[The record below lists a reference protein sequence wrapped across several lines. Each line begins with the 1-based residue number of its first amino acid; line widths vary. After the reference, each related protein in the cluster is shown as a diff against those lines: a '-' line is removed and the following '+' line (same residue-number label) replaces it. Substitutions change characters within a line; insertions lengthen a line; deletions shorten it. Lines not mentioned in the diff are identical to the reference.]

1 MKVILFNGSRNE
13 KGSTYTSLKIVADAL
28 VENGIEAEIFWV
40 DGRALS
46 GEMKELVDE
55 ALEKVQEAD
64 GIVLGS
70 PVYYASPSGEMI
82 AFLDRLYWEG
92 EKHLR
97 FKPAAAVTVARRA
110 GTTATLDVL
119 NKYITYAQQPVVTSR
134 YWNMTHGSN
143 GNDVL
148 KDEEGVQI
156 MKTIGRNMAWIL
168 KSIQAGKAAGVP
180 SDIDAECHCLL
191 AEKTLNSIDG
201 ILAAPGFKILD
212 LDIAGHCL
220 FQTRGN
226 RAGISP
232 GTVDHI
238 SVLLPDGDVEF
249 RIQAGTDQHTDV
261 VNIRIQHT
269 YIIHGR
275 DNHAGR
281 KPCVGGRRTGCNR
294 DNLKTAFRIF
304 DHRHADIAVIIGGV
318 ELIGLIFIRCHII
331 APLIAKACH
340 NRGRS

>member
-46 GEMKELVDE
+46 GEMRELLDE

-92 EKHLR
+92 EKYLR

-180 SDIDAECHCLL
+180 QPE
-191 AEKTLNSIDG
+191 AEKKVFTN
-201 ILAAPGFKILD
+201 
-212 LDIAGHCL
+212 
-220 FQTRGN
+220 
-226 RAGISP
+226 
-232 GTVDHI
+232 
-238 SVLLPDGDVEF
+238 
-249 RIQAGTDQHTDV
+249 
-261 VNIRIQHT
+261 
-269 YIIHGR
+269 
-275 DNHAGR
+275 
-281 KPCVGGRRTGCNR
+281 
-294 DNLKTAFRIF
+294 
-304 DHRHADIAVIIGGV
+304 
-318 ELIGLIFIRCHII
+318 FIR
-331 APLIAKACH
+331 A
-340 NRGRS
+340 